1 MSMKNREFDRGRP
14 EPPGVWGRAAP
25 ENFEI
30 LKLVLE
36 ISSVPGRQFPSRIV
50 GKLLFLRLE

>member
-1 MSMKNREFDRGRP
+1 MKNREFNRRRP
-14 EPPGVWGRAAP
+14 EPPGVWGHAAP

-36 ISSVPGRQFPSRIV
+36 ISSVPEEQFPSKIV

>member
-1 MSMKNREFDRGRP
+1 MKSREFERRRP
-14 EPPGVWGRAAP
+14 EPPWVWEHAAP

-30 LKLVLE
+30 LKLALE
-36 ISSVPGRQFPSRIV
+36 ISSVPGRQFPSRMV